1 MCISCII
8 ILTQNLLA
16 FCFPVRIQ
24 FKNIFHYIG
33 CTVYFMPPCSARYFD
48 EVAFIFSACQILTL
62 RAQILSFR
70 AVLRRDEKTNSKE
83 EGLYDMYQPPLLD
96 GGVEGERGEGE
107 WEEEREGEEKE
118 NY

>member
-1 MCISCII
+1 
-8 ILTQNLLA
+8 
-16 FCFPVRIQ
+16 
-24 FKNIFHYIG
+24 
-33 CTVYFMPPCSARYFD
+33 MPPCSARYFD

-70 AVLRRDEKTNSKE
+70 AVLRRDEKTNSKA
-83 EGLYDMYQPPLLD
+83 GLYDMYQPPLLD

-107 WEEEREGEEKE
+107 EERGGEEKE